1 MRAGWYEKTGPAH
14 EVVAVGEIETPTPGP
29 GEVLVRVHASGI
41 NPSDYKR
48 RANVK
53 APAEFPRV
61 VPHSDGAGVVAA
73 LGAGVSGLRVAI
85 ASGSTTHNGGALSAR
100 PRNMSVCRLVWCA
113 HCRRTRALSK
123 APVSASRR

>member
-1 MRAGWYEKTGPAH
+1 MLAGWYEKTGPAL
-14 EVVAVGEIETPTPGP
+14 EVIQTGEIETPTPGA

-53 APAEFPRV
+53 VAAEFPRV

-73 LGAGVSGLRVAI
+73 V
-85 ASGSTTHNGGALSAR
+85 T
-100 PRNMSVCRLVWCA
+100 PCA
-113 HCRRTRALSK
+113 
-123 APVSASRR
+123 